1 MTMTDRKAAT
11 LAVLIATGSFP
22 ALGQAIDLEYS
33 HTERYAGFGAIDHL
47 ALDVGLPLTD
57 KFRSNLRLEQRRQHA
72 VGGNAGASGSFVEGL
87 FNYDL
92 GTSVYGL
99 TRIGFTNEN
108 TLFVDNSLY
117 QEFGFKTG
125 QWGPA
130 FIDLNAGIGTRQ
142 FVTGRETFISAGP
155 TFSWATGAL
164 WLRRE
169 QSASAGGHRN
179 LVTLRQQIVPRW
191 HVELFALDE
200 KRRKFTLPI
209 GPGVTGTDF
218 KGYRYSVALGHEL
231 TPAVSLH
238 ARVER
243 ISLERVGTAGKYYAP
258 NAYSLGFTF
267 RF

>member
-1 MTMTDRKAAT
+1 MTDRSALA
-11 LAVLIATGSFP
+11 LAVLIATGSVP
-22 ALGQAIDLEYS
+22 AFGHEFDVEYS
-33 HTERYAGFGAIDHL
+33 HTEKYAGFGAIDHV
-47 ALDVGLPLTD
+47 ALRMGVPLTD
-57 KFRSNLRLEQRRQHA
+57 KFRSTLRLEQRRQHA
-72 VGGNAGASGSFVEGL
+72 VGANPGASGSFVEGL
-87 FNYDL
+87 FDYDL
-92 GTSVYGL
+92 GPSVYGL

-125 QWGPA
+125 QWGST
-130 FIDLNAGIGTRQ
+130 FIDLNAGIGTRE
-142 FVTGRETFISAGP
+142 FVTGRETFISVGP
-155 TFSWATGAL
+155 TISWATGAL

-169 QSASAGGHRN
+169 QSASQGGHRH
-179 LVTLRQQIVPRW
+179 LVTLRQEIVPRW

-200 KRRKFTLPI
+200 ERRKFTLPI

-231 TPAVSLH
+231 TPALSLH
-238 ARVER
+238 ARMER